1 MFSPP
6 LYRVRKIPMKFLM
19 TQNFSVENEDLE
31 QFKIL
36 QSDSPLL
43 RQIRLITGRRDK
55 YNPFIVFVDC
65 PNGANYKEAL
75 EELVL
80 EGCYIGGEHYVM
92 SERSASMTRNSI
104 LSLVRADVE
113 AELSK
118 RITMDIQFEK
128 TVLSKYYA
136 YRGLMLSSCHCI
148 EGYLPKIIV
157 VPDLDVVIPE
167 QNIKYVHDTTVQFAD
182 KETGEMRDWTYK
194 DISTTVRDIKINAFD
209 GCGIHHP
216 AISRELERRIG
227 SKTPMTSILCRRPYI
242 KGLSHEIDYV
252 KFYAERG
259 VTEIVDVWGVRHGVT
274 EADEPMMIITESM
287 YKGLKYFKEYGDSRD
302 WDKYWDKFHKY
313 QHCFGVAKWN
323 FSLDEEPVYT
333 KANYQILQDLE
344 LSYEEF
350 APLAKYSIDWI
361 TKIIGGDQLYTYAF
375 LGLTAPSP
383 TPLNYFCTAILK
395 NPEMLKEYG
404 VREYLIS
411 LIEKYKDDM
420 KCGKLWL
427 RFCFKLLSPDLIM
440 LLEHIGGLETVGC
453 LEADEFFSFNKAGLI
468 LGEKLI
474 ERNPH
479 ICKSE
484 HTILKGTINDQLE
497 TYCRHLTN
505 VCMINCKSITPQRLN
520 GADYD
525 GDLIA
530 LVDEPVMMKGV
541 DRSASI
547 VIDIDDKITALEE
560 ADTLENKLKV
570 VLRGMNSLIGETS
583 NCATAYHNKLAKSDE
598 TKQKYNK
605 YIDLLSV
612 INGKAIDAAKTGVIF
627 NIPRHIAKYGRP
639 LPYFMKY
646 ASPYYAKMKKF
657 NYRNSN
663 MNRLCKEIERWE
675 KQFRYKR
682 SYKDF
687 NYKIMMDDKIPVNE
701 ETFSQVEELY
711 LEFNKKI
718 AAINKELQMIRT
730 YANYESDLMG
740 WASNGNSK
748 EFIVNWQYYYDQF
761 KSKRL
766 KICPDCKELANY
778 AVMLC
783 YEKYPRRNKKFM
795 WRVASDGIL
804 QNLQPITIKLP
815 SPDDNGSYEYL
826 GKKYDMVDFTWEEG
840 IFNDK

>member
-6 LYRVRKIPMKFLM
+6 LYRVRKIPMKYLIQ
-19 TQNFSVENEDLE
+19 QNFNVEDSELE

-43 RQIRLITGRRDK
+43 RQIRLITGEAEK
-55 YNPFIVFVDC
+55 YNPYIVFIDC
-65 PNGANYKEAL
+65 PSGKNYKDAL
-75 EELVL
+75 AELVIK
-80 EGCYIGGEHYVM
+80 GCYISGAHYVV

-104 LSLVRADVE
+104 LSMVRADVE
-113 AELSK
+113 VELSK

-136 YRGLMLSSCHCI
+136 YRGLMLSSCHCV
-148 EGYLPKIIV
+148 EDYLPKIIV

-167 QNIKYVHDTTVQFAD
+167 QHIKYVHDTTVQFED

-194 DISTTVRDIKINAFD
+194 DISPTVRDIKINAFD

-216 AISRELERRIG
+216 LISRELERRIG

-252 KFYAERG
+252 KFFEEHG
-259 VTEIVDVWGVRHGVT
+259 VTEIVDVWGEKHGVT
-274 EADEPMMIITESM
+274 ADDEPMMIMTESM
-287 YKGLKYFKEYGDSRD
+287 YKGLKYFKQYGDKRD
-302 WDKYWDKFHKY
+302 WESYWERFHRY

-323 FSLDEEPVYT
+323 FSLDEEPMYT

-344 LSYEEF
+344 LPYEEF
-350 APLAKYSIDWI
+350 APLAKYSIDWL
-361 TKIIGGDQLYTYAF
+361 TKIIGGDMVYTYAF
-375 LGLTAPSP
+375 LGLTYPNP
-383 TPLNYFCTAILK
+383 VPLNYFCKAILK
-395 NPEMLKEYG
+395 NPEMLKEYS

-440 LLEHIGGLETVGC
+440 LLEHIGGLKPVGC
-453 LEADEFFSFNKAGLI
+453 LEADEFFSFNKDGLI
-468 LGEKLI
+468 LGERLI

-484 HTILKGTINDQLE
+484 HTILKGTINEQLDK
-497 TYCRHLTN
+497 YCRHLTN

-530 LVDEPVMMKGV
+530 LIDEPTMMKGV
-541 DRSASI
+541 DRNASI
-547 VIDIDDKITALEE
+547 VIDIDDKITSLEE
-560 ADTLENKLKV
+560 ADTLENKV
-570 VLRGMNSLIGETS
+570 NVILRGMNSLIGETS
-583 NCATAYHNKLAKSDE
+583 NCATAYHNKVAKSDE
-598 TKQKYNK
+598 TKEKYNK

-612 INGKAIDAAKTGVIF
+612 INGKAIDSAKTGVIF

-646 ASPYYAKMKKF
+646 ASPYYAKLKTF
-657 NYRNSN
+657 SYRNSN

-682 SYKDF
+682 TYKDF
-687 NYKIMMDDKIPVNE
+687 KYQIMIDDSIEINEDTFEKI
-701 ETFSQVEELY
+701 EELY

-730 YANYESDLMG
+730 YSDYQSDLMG
-740 WASNGNSK
+740 WASKGNSK
-748 EFIVNWQYYYDQF
+748 DFIVNWQYYYDQF
-761 KSKRL
+761 KSRRM
-766 KICPDCKELANY
+766 KICPNSKELANY

-804 QNLQPITIKLP
+804 QNIKPVNIQLP
-815 SPDDNGSYEYL
+815 MLDERGNYEYL
-826 GKKYDMVDFTWEEG
+826 GKKYDLIWYKWEE
-840 IFNDK
+840 

>member
-6 LYRVRKIPMKFLM
+6 LYRVRKIPMKYLI
-19 TQNFSVENEDLE
+19 QQEFSVQDEEVE

-43 RQIRLITGRRDK
+43 RQIRLITGNTDK
-55 YNPFIVFVDC
+55 YNPYIVFVDC
-65 PNGANYKEAL
+65 PSGANYKEAL
-75 EELVL
+75 ARLVI
-80 EGCYIGGEHYVM
+80 EGCHINGQHYIM

-104 LSLVRADVE
+104 FSMVRADIE
-113 AELSK
+113 TELS
-118 RITMDIQFEK
+118 RRVTMDITFEK

-148 EGYLPKIIV
+148 EDYLPKIVV
-157 VPDLDVVIPE
+157 VPDLDVTIPN
-167 QNIKYVHDTTVQFAD
+167 QHIKYVHDTTVQFED
-182 KETGEMRDWTYK
+182 QETGEMRDWTYK
-194 DISTTVRDIKINAFD
+194 DISPTVRDITINAFD

-216 AISRELERRIG
+216 QISRELEQRIG

-242 KGLSHEIDYV
+242 KGLSHEMDYV

-259 VTEIVDVWGVRHGVT
+259 VTEIVDIWGEKHGVT
-274 EADEPMMIITESM
+274 EADEPLMIMTESM
-287 YKGLKYFKEYGDSRD
+287 YKGKKYFKQYGDKRD
-302 WDKYWDKFHKY
+302 WEKYWEKFHKY

-344 LSYEEF
+344 LPYEEF
-350 APLAKYSIDWI
+350 APFAKYSVDWI
-361 TKIIGGDQLYTYAF
+361 TKIIGGDMVYTYAF
-375 LGLTAPSP
+375 LGLTLPNP
-383 TPLNYFCTAILK
+383 TPLNYFCKAILK
-395 NPEMLKEYG
+395 NPEMLKEYS
-404 VREYLIS
+404 VREYLIG
-411 LIEKYKDDM
+411 LIKKYKDDM

-440 LLEHIGGLETVGC
+440 LMEHIGGLEPVGC
-453 LEADEFFSFNKAGLI
+453 LEADEFFSFNKQGLI
-468 LGEKLI
+468 LGERLI

-484 HTILKGTINDQLE
+484 HTILKGTINEQLDK
-497 TYCRHLTN
+497 YCRHLTN

-530 LVDEPVMMKGV
+530 LMDEPTMMKGV
-541 DRSASI
+541 DRNASI

-560 ADTLENKLKV
+560 ADTQENKLNV
-570 VLRGMNSLIGETS
+570 IIRGNNSLIGETS
-583 NCATAYHNKLAKSDE
+583 NCATAYHNKTAKSAE
-598 TKQKYNK
+598 TKAKYSK

-627 NIPRHIAKYGRP
+627 NIPRHIAKYGKP

-646 ASPYYAKMKKF
+646 TSPYYAKMKKF

-663 MNRLCKEIERWE
+663 MNRLCREIERWE
-675 KQFRYKR
+675 KQFRYKKT
-682 SYKDF
+682 YKDF
-687 NYKIMMDDKIPVNE
+687 KYQIMIDETIPTNE
-701 ETFSQVEELY
+701 ETFAKVEAIY

-718 AAINKELQMIRT
+718 AAINKELQMLRT
-730 YANYESDLMG
+730 YDNYKSDLMG
-740 WASNGNSK
+740 WASKGNAN

-761 KSKRL
+761 KKQRL
-766 KICPDCKELANY
+766 EVCPDSKELANY
-778 AVMLC
+778 AVRLC
-783 YEKYPRRNKKFM
+783 YEKYPRRNKKFL
-795 WRVASDGIL
+795 WRVAHDGVL
-804 QNLQPITIKLP
+804 KNIKPREIQLP
-815 SPDDNGSYEYL
+815 MLDDNGEYEYL
-826 GKKYDMVDFTWEEG
+826 GKRYTLIDFKWEE
-840 IFNDK
+840 